1 MTLTQLESLRHP
13 TGGLASP
20 DEFVSLAAGALN
32 AVLTVTDG
40 DLDVATSSVD
50 LGNVVRFEDDAPTAT
65 LALQGGATVV
75 VDESLGQNGAPETE
89 GGASGLGRVT
99 VLGTTLF
106 TSTAITGQDNEGA
119 TTVFS
124 LSIVGAGATG
134 LFSTDNQAITL
145 FDAGGGLI
153 QGRYGAA
160 NTVAFTITI
169 NAANG
174 DVTLTQLESLRHP
187 TGGLASPDEFV
198 SLAAGALNAV
208 LTVTDGDLDV
218 ATSSVDLGNVVR
230 FEDDAPTATL
240 ALQGGVTVV
249 VDESLGQNG
258 APETEG
264 GASGLGR
271 VTVLGTTLFTST
283 AITGQDNEGAT
294 TVFSLSIVGAGATGL
309 FSTDNQAI
317 TLFDAGG
324 GLIQGRYGAANT
336 VAFTITIN
344 AANGDV
350 TLTQLES
357 LRHPTG
363 GLASPDEFVSL
374 AAGAL
379 NAVLTVTDG
388 DLDVAT
394 SSVDLGNVVRFEDD
408 APTATLA
415 LQGGV
420 TVVVDESLGQNG
432 APETEGGASG
442 LGRVTVLGTT
452 LFTSTAITGQDNEG
466 ATTVF
471 SLSIVGAGATGL
483 FSTDNQAITLFDA
496 GGGLIQGRYGAANT
510 VAFTITINA
519 ANGDVTLTQLESL
532 RHPTGGLASPDE
544 FVSLAA
550 GALNAVLT
558 VTDGD
563 LDVATSSV
571 DLGNVVRFEDDA
583 PTATLALQGGVT
595 VVVDESLGQNG
606 APETEGGA
614 SGLGRVTV
622 LGTTLFTSTA
632 ITGQD
637 NEGATTVFS
646 LSIVGAGATG
656 LFSTDNQ
663 AITLFDAGGGLI

>member
-1 MTLTQLESLRHP
+1 MRRASVDLGNVVRFEDDAPTAALALQGGVTVVVDESLGQNGAPETEGGASGLGRVTVLGTTLFTSTATTGQDNEGATTVFSLSIVGAGATGLFSTDNQAITLFDAGGGLIQGRYGAANTVAFTITIDAANGDVTLTQLESLRHP

-65 LALQGGATVV
+65 LALQGGVTVV

-89 GGASGLGRVT
+89 GGASGLGQVT

-415 LQGGV
+415 LQGGA

-496 GGGLIQGRYGAANT
+496 GGGLI
-510 VAFTITINA
+510 
-519 ANGDVTLTQLESL
+519 
-532 RHPTGGLASPDE
+532 
-544 FVSLAA
+544 
-550 GALNAVLT
+550 
-558 VTDGD
+558 
-563 LDVATSSV
+563 
-571 DLGNVVRFEDDA
+571 
-583 PTATLALQGGVT
+583 
-595 VVVDESLGQNG
+595 
-606 APETEGGA
+606 
-614 SGLGRVTV
+614 
-622 LGTTLFTSTA
+622 
-632 ITGQD
+632 
-637 NEGATTVFS
+637 
-646 LSIVGAGATG
+646 
-656 LFSTDNQ
+656 
-663 AITLFDAGGGLI
+663 